1 MLLHSGLAAKL
12 VLLIVGAALEPR
24 IYLRRPRKYGLR
36 LKRRSYGYIESAM
49 THPDYRE
56 QHKKRLAYMPWL
68 YGRLKAKHR
77 AWAEPWQRDIQ
88 HSLMALE
95 TVRFGQDCFVAP
107 QAVLLAEP
115 GRDIIVGDGSQI
127 AADCVIHGPV
137 RLGERVSLN
146 HHVTLDG
153 GAEGIHI
160 GDDSRIAAYCTLY
173 AFNHGLDADGSRA
186 TSDLEGD
193 PHRPGCL
200 GRGSGRY
207 RGWRHHWRPCGGW
220 HGRGGDPG
228 CGTLDHCRR
237 QPGPTGGSSPR
248 RAGSSSLT
256 EPPHPY

>member
-12 VLLIVGAALEPR
+12 VLLIVGAALEPQTILAR
-24 IYLRRPRKYGLR
+24 SSQVDSR

-173 AFNHGLDADGSRA
+173 AFNHGLDADRLVREQPVTSKGIRIGRDVWVGARA
-186 TSDLEGD
+186 GIVDGVTIGD
-193 PHRPGCL
+193 HAVVGMGAVVTRDVEPWTIVAGNPARPVGRRPGAPDL
-200 GRGSGRY
+200 
-207 RGWRHHWRPCGGW
+207 
-220 HGRGGDPG
+220 
-228 CGTLDHCRR
+228 
-237 QPGPTGGSSPR
+237 PR
-248 RAGSSSLT
+248 
-256 EPPHPY
+256 